1 MIKHRVIC
9 VGKTLT
15 ITWRLVS
22 TMGKNVINC
31 PRFTVVLTVLLFLL
45 SGVPNVSS
53 QQNPYAPEIDYS
65 CIDISGGNPN
75 GSGLEVEYE
84 DDYGYVKCTIS
95 NNNPHDV
102 TVKISEEWEHNV
114 DGLYEERTDSSYYC
128 GGDSKEIG
136 REINVQASSTIIFCV
151 KISADKYAAEGIS
164 ILTSTAEVVR
174 YSAIIP
180 CDVCEPVDEEVQV
193 EILPWHTIIPDF
205 SATPESAYSYNHDE
219 SERIICDKSDFSEL
233 LLEVT
238 VDGNFLGKKNFSVDF
253 SYQIIIRDL
262 SLDDYVEYS
271 ESTFGEVNLEFDPE
285 PLTFEAGETVRRV
298 FKASWDIKEDTDNY
312 DIQLSTIVK
321 VYGKNGNGKGNLIDF
336 CPLWEGDL
344 STQEINLNNE
354 PSEGTFNLSSS
365 FSMPLSVISMM
376 VIAVLI
382 RKEKQAENVLIYAD
396 GMGLDSQSE

>member
-1 MIKHRVIC
+1 MTIVDRVSQSLTTIKIVIA
-9 VGKTLT
+9 
-15 ITWRLVS
+15 I
-22 TMGKNVINC
+22 
-31 PRFTVVLTVLLFLL
+31 FLFLL
-45 SGVPNVSS
+45 SGIPNVSS

-65 CIDISGGNPN
+65 CEYIGDNSGVA
-75 GSGLEVEYE
+75 SQKGLEVEDE

-95 NNNPHDV
+95 NNNPHNV

-128 GGDSKEIG
+128 GGDSNEID
-136 REINVQASSTIIFCV
+136 REINVRASSTVLFCY

-164 ILTSTAEVVR
+164 IFTSTAEVVR

>member
-1 MIKHRVIC
+1 MIKHRVMC

-45 SGVPNVSS
+45 SGIPNVSS

-65 CIDISGGNPN
+65 CVGYWDAQ
-75 GSGLEVEYE
+75 LEVEYE
-84 DDYGYVKCTIS
+84 DEYGYVQCTIS

-114 DGLYEERTDSSYYC
+114 EGLYEERTDSSYYC

-376 VIAVLI
+376 VAAVLI